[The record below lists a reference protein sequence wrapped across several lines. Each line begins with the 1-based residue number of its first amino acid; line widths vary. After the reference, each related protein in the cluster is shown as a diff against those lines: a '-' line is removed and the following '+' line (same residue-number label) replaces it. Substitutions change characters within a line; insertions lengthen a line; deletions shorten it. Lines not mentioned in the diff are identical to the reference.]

1 MTKLQKKLWTGLLIM
16 ALLTPLGLW
25 LPGKFMA
32 GEAWGEWGTDILA
45 KFLGY
50 VPKGLQ
56 RLSEL
61 WKAPLPDYSL
71 GSGQSSSTVQL
82 LSYLISGIV
91 GILFIG
97 AVIYALSR
105 LIIKNGK

>member
-1 MTKLQKKLWTGLLIM
+1 M

-25 LPGKFMA
+25 LPEKFQA
-32 GEAWGEWGTDILA
+32 GEAWGEWGTDSLA
-45 KFLGY
+45 KLIGY

-61 WKAPLPDYSL
+61 WQAPLPDY
-71 GSGQSSSTVQL
+71 GFGGGQSSSAFQL

-91 GILFIG
+91 GILFAG

-105 LIIKNGK
+105 LIIRNGK

>member
-1 MTKLQKKLWTGLLIM
+1 MTKLQKKLWAGLLIM

-25 LPGKFMA
+25 LPEKFKA
-32 GEAWGEWGTDILA
+32 GEAWGEWGTDGLA
-45 KFLGY
+45 KLIGY

-71 GSGQSSSTVQL
+71 GGGQSSSTFQL
-82 LSYLISGIV
+82 LSYLISGVV
-91 GILFIG
+91 GILFVG